1 MAEPTGGQL
10 ILASASPFRRK
21 MLEAAGLQFEVAP
34 ADIDEAALKRSL
46 AVATPRLGPA
56 SVAEALAR
64 AKAEAVARNHPSAI
78 VIGADQVLALGDEL
92 FDKPGNLA
100 EARAQ
105 LERLRSRTHTLHSA
119 AVLAQ
124 QGRIVWTCVEA
135 ANLTMRQFSPEFLE
149 GYLSLAGT
157 AVCRT
162 VGAYEIEGAG
172 IQLFERVEGDH
183 FTIIGLPLL
192 SLLAELRDR
201 GVLRT

>member
-1 MAEPTGGQL
+1 MPESIGGQL

-21 MLEAAGLQFEVAP
+21 MLEAAGVQFEAVP
-34 ADIDEAALKRSL
+34 ADIDEAALKRRL
-46 AVATPRLGPA
+46 AGAAPRPGPA
-56 SVAEALAR
+56 AVAEALAR
-64 AKAEAVARNHPSAI
+64 AKAEAVARNHPNSV

-92 FDKPGNLA
+92 LDKPGSVA

-105 LERLRSRTHTLHSA
+105 LERLRGRTHTLHSA

-124 QGRIVWTCVEA
+124 GGRIVWTCVEA
-135 ANLTMRQFSPEFLE
+135 ARLTMRQFSDEFLE
-149 GYLSLAGT
+149 GYLARAGT

-172 IQLFERVEGDH
+172 VQLFERVEGDH

-192 SLLAELRDR
+192 SLLAELRAR
-201 GVLRT
+201 GVLPA